1 MKLTARRMYL
11 GWRIFVPITLLT
23 VATLA
28 SAHPGHAWLDQGL
41 VHAASPSHV
50 GPLVGICVG
59 CLLAIRLVRHAR
71 VRVWLGTGAL
81 FAGVLALMLSVSRIL
96 G

>member
-1 MKLTARRMYL
+1 MKLSAPRLYM

-28 SAHPGHAWLDQGL
+28 SAHPGHALLDQGL
-41 VHAASPSHV
+41 VHAAGPSHA

-71 VRVWLGTGAL
+71 VRMWLGTGAL
-81 FAGVLALMLSVSRIL
+81 VAGALAMMLSVSRIL